1 MSKNMPIYTVAAGP
15 DLQAAA
21 ALPMNCAYLAYTIGA
36 GGALNREPVPARTR
50 GCLLGLSDYNAPPPD
65 TVDLLRLE
73 REITAEGG
81 RRGYA
86 GVLLDFERPEYQQT
100 AVGLCQQLA
109 RQGIA
114 CYGPL
119 TLSAAPNCSLLV
131 PSAISG
137 GSFEQMLEDY
147 CRRFPPNRLTLDVVR
162 VCAQYEMPSQ
172 DPDGQS
178 LSAQQ
183 FRQIQQQYSP
193 SSFFSQ
199 QLCAKYFTYHSQG
212 KTHFVLYDDLSSTLR
227 KLSIASRQG
236 FAAAF
241 VLYRDFGPACQNF
254 LTFQE

>member
-1 MSKNMPIYTVAAGP
+1 MSKNMPVYTVAAGP

-21 ALPMNCAYLAYTIGA
+21 ALPMPCVYLAYTIGD
-36 GGALNREPVPARTR
+36 GGALGREPVPGRTR
-50 GCLLGLSDYNAPPPD
+50 GCLLGLSDHNAPPPEAI
-65 TVDLLRLE
+65 DLGRLE
-73 REITAEGG
+73 RELAAEQG

-86 GVLLDFERPEYQQT
+86 GILMDFERPAYQPA
-100 AVGLCQQLA
+100 AVTLCRQLA

-119 TLSAAPNCSLLV
+119 SLSAAPGCSLLV

-137 GSFEQMLEDY
+137 GSFQQMLEDY
-147 CRRFPPNRLTLDVVR
+147 CRRFPPNRLALEVVR

-178 LSAQQ
+178 LSARQ
-183 FRQIQQQYSP
+183 FRQIQQQHSP

-199 QLCAKYFTYHSQG
+199 QLCAKYFTYRTEGQ
-212 KTHFVLYDDLSSTLR
+212 THFVLYDDLSSTLR
-227 KLSIASRQG
+227 KLSIACRQG

-241 VLYRDFGPACQNF
+241 VLYRDFGPACQTLLDF
-254 LTFQE
+254 PE